1 MRTLAGRRGCGHHGL
16 MIRLCGAFAL
26 LFALAL
32 VALASG
38 DRPPVARADC
48 PSYDAY
54 PGDSDRT
61 AVARW
66 MGAAMARGGL
76 PRELPVMGAL
86 VESNLKNLPPGG
98 SDYAG
103 FFQIRMSFWNS
114 GEYAGYPENPRLQVK
129 WFLDRALEARQQ
141 RVADGDVDF
150 GKDPSQ
156 YGEWVADIERPAAEY
171 RGRYQLRLDEARR
184 LLGPVCEESG
194 SGSMPAPDLTG
205 PALRLGGRRLQ
216 RGLKTRAVLV
226 RARCP
231 EEACT
236 VGATGR
242 LEVPKK
248 RSFKINAPTKR
259 LVAGQ
264 TATLKLKL
272 KRRVRLAARRSLARH
287 SAVRARIKVIAA
299 DLAGNPTSASRTIFL
314 RR

>member
-1 MRTLAGRRGCGHHGL
+1 MT
-16 MIRLCGAFAL
+16 RLCGAFAL

-38 DRPPVARADC
+38 GRPPVARADC

-66 MGAAMARGGL
+66 MGAAMAKGGL

-103 FFQIRMSFWNS
+103 FFQIRMSIWNN
-114 GEYAGYPENPRLQVK
+114 GEYAGFPDDPPLQVK
-129 WFLDRALEARQQ
+129 WFLDRALEARQD
-141 RVADGDVDF
+141 RVAAGDTDF
-150 GKDPSQ
+150 GKDPSE
-156 YGEWVADIERPAAEY
+156 YGEWVADVERPAAQY
-171 RGRYQLRLDEARR
+171 RGRYQPRLAEAQG
-184 LLGPVCEESG
+184 LLGPVCEEPG
-194 SGSMPAPDLTG
+194 SGSVPAPDVTG

-216 RGLKTRAVLV
+216 RALKARALLV
-226 RARCP
+226 RVRCP
-231 EEACT
+231 AEACA

-242 LEVPKK
+242 LKVPRK
-248 RSFKINAPTKR
+248 RSFELKSPTR
-259 LVAGQ
+259 QLAAGK

-272 KRRVRLAARRSLARH
+272 GRRVRVAARRSLERR
-287 SAVRARIKVIAA
+287 AVLGARIKVIAA